1 MKIFDDLELFPKSD
15 LPQSWNSIVE
25 FIQSDKETSD
35 EENLPNDP
43 RELKDRLR
51 KMKVLVK
58 QQIEGAR
65 KLSSPPFLFGIVVA
79 INKKDLKDP
88 TAVIIQGGRLLEVYL
103 PKDKEILP
111 GATVRVSSQ
120 TMQIVDTAQSYIF
133 GDIGLVRHVIDET
146 TSEISCNNGKRV
158 VLNGILIG
166 KIEAGDRVVL
176 DSSAS
181 IIVMTLGKAE
191 RRFLYGCKS
200 DITWDDIGGQEEAK
214 EKLKEAFELPYTEKD
229 LFDYYKKK
237 PPKGFLLAGRPGCG
251 KTMLIKAAASSLAKI
266 HGEKAS
272 TGFILVN
279 GAQILEPLVGVAEQT
294 LEQIFVAGEEHYR
307 KQGFPAIIAFD
318 EAEALLRKRGSGK
331 SSDVED
337 KIISIFLSQMN
348 DSHSII
354 MLATNRPDILDE
366 AVTRDKRINHVIEI
380 GPPDHESGKVIAKLN
395 LKNVPLCG
403 VGLDEMA
410 EYTASQL
417 YSPEQI
423 LYDVVRAKGEQMTIN
438 LFHIIS
444 GAMIAG
450 TIDDA
455 VSAAMKRD
463 LTQKS
468 RTGVTKDDIKTAV
481 LRKVKSQL
489 LLDHSSDIATFV
501 KDFVDDVTNIT
512 QRQIR

>member
-1 MKIFDDLELFPKSD
+1 MGLFDFADIDSLPETWNNILDFVKRDDEDDPMLRTGDPEELRSHLRNMKA
-15 LPQSWNSIVE
+15 
-25 FIQSDKETSD
+25 
-35 EENLPNDP
+35 
-43 RELKDRLR
+43 
-51 KMKVLVK
+51 LVK
-58 QQIEGAR
+58 KQVEESR
-65 KLSSPPFLFGIVVA
+65 KLSSPPFIFGLVIA
-79 INKKDLKDP
+79 INKLSEKDP
-88 TAVIIQGGRLLEVYL
+88 TAIILQGGRLLEVYL
-103 PKDKEILP
+103 PKDKEILA
-111 GATVRVSSQ
+111 GATVKVSSQ
-120 TMQIVDTAQSYIF
+120 TMQIISTAQDYPF
-133 GDIGLVRHVIDET
+133 GDIGLVRHVINKV
-146 TSEISCNNGKRV
+146 TSEITYNNGKRV
-158 VLNGILIG
+158 VLNGTLAG

-176 DSSAS
+176 DHSAS
-181 IIVMTLGKAE
+181 VIVMSLGKAE
-191 RRFLYGCKS
+191 QRFLYGCES
-200 DITWDDIGGQEEAK
+200 DITWNDIGGQEEAK
-214 EKLKEAFELPYTEKD
+214 EKLKEALELPYTEKD

-251 KTMLIKAAASSLAKI
+251 KTMLIKAAANSLAKI
-266 HGEKAS
+266 HGEKAK

-294 LEQIFVAGEEHYR
+294 LEQIFVAGEEHYK

-337 KIISIFLSQMN
+337 KLISVFLSQMN

-395 LKNVPLCG
+395 LKDVPLNKASI
-403 VGLDEMA
+403 DEMA

-417 YSPEQI
+417 YSPEQV
-423 LYDVVRAKGEQMTIN
+423 LYDVIRIKGEPMTIN
-438 LFHIIS
+438 LSHIIN

-455 VSAAMKRD
+455 ISAAMKRD
-463 LTQKS
+463 RTQNS
-468 RTGVTKDDIKTAV
+468 RTGVTKDDIRVAV
-481 LRKVKSQL
+481 QGKLKAQL

-501 KDFVDDVTNIT
+501 KDFYEDVINVP